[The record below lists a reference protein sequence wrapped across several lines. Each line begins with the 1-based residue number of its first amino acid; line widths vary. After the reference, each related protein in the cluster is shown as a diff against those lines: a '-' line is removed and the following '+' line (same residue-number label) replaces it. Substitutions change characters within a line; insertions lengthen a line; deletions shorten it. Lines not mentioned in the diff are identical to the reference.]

1 MVTNSLSFST
11 GDLRAITARA
21 VLAAQAQTE
30 ASAKAIVKR
39 ALQQIKIEVAAG
51 RTYALA
57 MSLRLGSDIEIQSG
71 KAAGKSVRQIDS
83 SALSGIAAV
92 VWQSLSV
99 FTPTLEYWSRDEGDQ
114 REQCLVDGFNIVLH
128 WSDSTDLLARVKEL
142 NDRCLADEL
151 TQIIGETQTAV
162 NDKAGHILAQ
172 LEGRAS
178 LQAKAGKT
186 WALVMSLTSGTDYT
200 APQGRI
206 KLLSP
211 NALGPVAKVVWDS
224 CAEFSPTLEYWSRE
238 EGDQRESY
246 IVEGFNIVIHW

>member
-1 MVTNSLSFST
+1 MVRNSFSFST

-57 MSLRLGSDIEIQSG
+57 MSLRLGSDIETQSG

-99 FTPTLEYWSRDEGDQ
+99 FTPTLEYWSREEGDQ
-114 REQCLVDGFNIVLH
+114 RDSYTVEGFNIVLH
-128 WSDSTDLLARVKEL
+128 WTDSTDLLARVEKL
-142 NDRCLADEL
+142 NDRSFADEL
-151 TQIIGETQTAV
+151 TRIIGETQTAV
-162 NDKAGHILAQ
+162 NDKAAHILSQ

-178 LQAKAGKT
+178 LQAKAGKC
-186 WALVMSLTSGTDYT
+186 WAIVMSLTAGTDFN
-200 APQGRI
+200 APKGQP
-206 KLLSP
+206 KSLSA
-211 NALGPVAKVVWDS
+211 NNLGPVAKAVWDS

-238 EGDQRESY
+238 EGQFDSY
-246 IVEGFNIVIHW
+246 LVEGFNIVIHW